1 MLFFSL
7 GKQYALWL
15 NAGDTYI
22 PSMDPSS
29 LQPSYSSRERPER
42 EGVARTVSAPGDD
55 DRDLVRRMALGEEHA
70 LGTLFDRWATFVNS
84 VAVRIVNDPNEAE
97 EIVEDTFWQAWRQA
111 DRYEGE
117 RGTVAAWLGT
127 IARSRALD
135 RLRVRK
141 RSREETLAQPLADQ
155 PVIEGVA
162 AMVHPSDPARDAEHS
177 DQRER
182 VARALESLSAEQR
195 EAITLAYFGG
205 LSQSEIAER
214 CGLPLGTVKTRTRL
228 AMEKLRGLLA
238 SLDEG
243 ASR

>member
-1 MLFFSL
+1 MA
-7 GKQYALWL
+7 Q
-15 NAGDTYI
+15 
-22 PSMDPSS
+22 
-29 LQPSYSSRERPER
+29 
-42 EGVARTVSAPGDD
+42 GDD
-55 DRDLVRRMALGEEHA
+55 HA
-70 LGTLFDRWATFVNS
+70 LGTLFDRWATLVNS
-84 VAVRIVNDPNEAE
+84 VAMRIVQDPDEAE

-135 RLRVRK
+135 RLRARR
-141 RSREETLAQPLADQ
+141 RSREEPWAQPLA
-155 PVIEGVA
+155 E
-162 AMVHPSDPARDAEHS
+162 HPTTSSPEPIAHASDPARDAEQA

-195 EAITLAYFGG
+195 ETILLAYFGG

-238 SLDEG
+238 TLDEG
-243 ASR
+243 VRR

>member
-1 MLFFSL
+1 
-7 GKQYALWL
+7 
-15 NAGDTYI
+15 
-22 PSMDPSS
+22 
-29 LQPSYSSRERPER
+29 
-42 EGVARTVSAPGDD
+42 
-55 DRDLVRRMALGEEHA
+55 MAHGNEQA
-70 LGTLFDRWATFVNS
+70 LGTLFDRWATLVNS
-84 VAVRIVNDPNEAE
+84 VAMRIVNEPDEAE
-97 EIVEDTFWQAWRQA
+97 EVVEDTFWQAWRQA

-135 RLRVRK
+135 RLRARR
-141 RSREETLAQPLADQ
+141 RSREEPWAQPLDDHASIAGRM
-155 PVIEGVA
+155 PVA
-162 AMVHPSDPARDAEHS
+162 HATDPARDAEHA

-195 EAITLAYFGG
+195 ETILLAYFGG

-238 SLDEG
+238 TLDDG
-243 ASR
+243 AAR

>member
-1 MLFFSL
+1 MA
-7 GKQYALWL
+7 Q
-15 NAGDTYI
+15 GD
-22 PSMDPSS
+22 
-29 LQPSYSSRERPER
+29 
-42 EGVARTVSAPGDD
+42 
-55 DRDLVRRMALGEEHA
+55 EHA
-70 LGTLFDRWATFVNS
+70 LGTLFDRWATLVNS
-84 VAVRIVNDPNEAE
+84 VAVRIVQDPDEAE

-135 RLRVRK
+135 RLRAHR
-141 RSREETLAQPLADQ
+141 RSREEPWAQPPA
-155 PVIEGVA
+155 E
-162 AMVHPSDPARDAEHS
+162 HPTTSSPEPIAHTSDPARDAEHA

-182 VARALESLSAEQR
+182 VARALDALSAEQR
-195 EAITLAYFGG
+195 ETILLAYFGG

-238 SLDEG
+238 TLDEG
-243 ASR
+243 VRR